1 MREGSEGRGGR
12 GWGKVGE
19 VRDGSVGMREGRGRG
34 GKGWGKVVKVGEV
47 RDEGR

>member
-1 MREGSEGRGGR
+1 MREGSE
-12 GWGKVGE
+12 
-19 VRDGSVGMREGRGRG
+19 GSVGMREGSEGRG